1 MNNIESI
8 VKKIADDAKLSA
20 EQKIAEAQQE
30 AQQIVSDYQAQADK
44 IMQDAQAQAQKQASV
59 IAERVESQ
67 SGLIRRNLMLQYK
80 REAIE
85 QAFQKS
91 LEVLCAQD
99 ADKQVTLLSDAAVK
113 YLSADAKVILNEK
126 DKAAFELHSG
136 RFLELLSDVDELLR
150 TREEF
155 NFDKWL
161 SDARAW
167 GQTAGEKD
175 LLERDATAL
184 VTVWGADGD
193 PLIFDYSWRE
203 WCGLI
208 GNYYRARWEMFYDM
222 LKTHLDE
229 GSEYVEEGLKMTHGR
244 EAFRANDFY
253 SRLGDWELEFVRK
266 PHVLHHPLVSGDEV
280 EVAGRMFRKYSRLA
294 KEYYA
299 SEMEADQIRDGEIF
313 ENLGS

>member
-126 DKAAFELHSG
+126 DKAAFGEKLVSEIS
-136 RFLELLSDVDELLR
+136 RKLEAANKNYSVSLSADAGSMQGGMILAEGSIETNLSYEILVKNIRDEL
-150 TREEF
+150 
-155 NFDKWL
+155 
-161 SDARAW
+161 
-167 GQTAGEKD
+167 
-175 LLERDATAL
+175 
-184 VTVWGADGD
+184 
-193 PLIFDYSWRE
+193 
-203 WCGLI
+203 
-208 GNYYRARWEMFYDM
+208 
-222 LKTHLDE
+222 E
-229 GSEYVEEGLKMTHGR
+229 G
-244 EAFRANDFY
+244 
-253 SRLGDWELEFVRK
+253 
-266 PHVLHHPLVSGDEV
+266 
-280 EVAGRMFRKYSRLA
+280 EVAKVLT
-294 KEYYA
+294 E
-299 SEMEADQIRDGEIF
+299 
-313 ENLGS
+313 

>member
-113 YLSADAKVILNEK
+113 YLSADAKVILNEE
-126 DKAAFELHSG
+126 DKAAFGEKLVSEIS
-136 RFLELLSDVDELLR
+136 RKLQAANKNYSVSLSADAGSMQGGMILAEGSIETNLSYEILVKNIRDEL
-150 TREEF
+150 
-155 NFDKWL
+155 
-161 SDARAW
+161 
-167 GQTAGEKD
+167 
-175 LLERDATAL
+175 
-184 VTVWGADGD
+184 
-193 PLIFDYSWRE
+193 
-203 WCGLI
+203 
-208 GNYYRARWEMFYDM
+208 
-222 LKTHLDE
+222 E
-229 GSEYVEEGLKMTHGR
+229 G
-244 EAFRANDFY
+244 
-253 SRLGDWELEFVRK
+253 
-266 PHVLHHPLVSGDEV
+266 
-280 EVAGRMFRKYSRLA
+280 EVAKVLT
-294 KEYYA
+294 E
-299 SEMEADQIRDGEIF
+299 
-313 ENLGS
+313 

>member
-30 AQQIVSDYQAQADK
+30 AQQIVSGYQAQADK

-126 DKAAFELHSG
+126 DKAAFGEKLVSEIS
-136 RFLELLSDVDELLR
+136 RKLQAANKNYSVSLSADAGSMQGGMILAEGSIETNLSYEILVKNIRDEL
-150 TREEF
+150 
-155 NFDKWL
+155 
-161 SDARAW
+161 
-167 GQTAGEKD
+167 
-175 LLERDATAL
+175 
-184 VTVWGADGD
+184 
-193 PLIFDYSWRE
+193 
-203 WCGLI
+203 
-208 GNYYRARWEMFYDM
+208 
-222 LKTHLDE
+222 E
-229 GSEYVEEGLKMTHGR
+229 G
-244 EAFRANDFY
+244 
-253 SRLGDWELEFVRK
+253 
-266 PHVLHHPLVSGDEV
+266 
-280 EVAGRMFRKYSRLA
+280 EVAKVLT
-294 KEYYA
+294 E
-299 SEMEADQIRDGEIF
+299 
-313 ENLGS
+313 

>member
-126 DKAAFELHSG
+126 DKTAF
-136 RFLELLSDVDELLR
+136 
-150 TREEF
+150 
-155 NFDKWL
+155 
-161 SDARAW
+161 
-167 GQTAGEKD
+167 GEK
-175 LLERDATAL
+175 LVSEISRKLQAANKNYSVSLSADAGSMQGGMILA
-184 VTVWGADGD
+184 
-193 PLIFDYSWRE
+193 
-203 WCGLI
+203 
-208 GNYYRARWEMFYDM
+208 
-222 LKTHLDE
+222 E
-229 GSEYVEEGLKMTHGR
+229 GSIETNLSYEILVKNIR
-244 EAFRANDFY
+244 N
-253 SRLGDWELEFVRK
+253 ELE
-266 PHVLHHPLVSGDEV
+266 G
-280 EVAGRMFRKYSRLA
+280 EVAKVLT
-294 KEYYA
+294 E
-299 SEMEADQIRDGEIF
+299 
-313 ENLGS
+313 

>member
-126 DKAAFELHSG
+126 DKAAFGEKLVSEISRKLHAANKNYSVS
-136 RFLELLSDVDELLR
+136 LSADAGSMQGGMILAEGSIETNLSYEILVKNIRDEL
-150 TREEF
+150 
-155 NFDKWL
+155 
-161 SDARAW
+161 
-167 GQTAGEKD
+167 
-175 LLERDATAL
+175 
-184 VTVWGADGD
+184 
-193 PLIFDYSWRE
+193 
-203 WCGLI
+203 
-208 GNYYRARWEMFYDM
+208 
-222 LKTHLDE
+222 E
-229 GSEYVEEGLKMTHGR
+229 G
-244 EAFRANDFY
+244 
-253 SRLGDWELEFVRK
+253 
-266 PHVLHHPLVSGDEV
+266 
-280 EVAGRMFRKYSRLA
+280 EVAKVLT
-294 KEYYA
+294 E
-299 SEMEADQIRDGEIF
+299 
-313 ENLGS
+313 

>member
-20 EQKIAEAQQE
+20 EQKIAEAQQD

-44 IMQDAQAQAQKQASV
+44 IMQNAQAQAQKQASV

-126 DKAAFELHSG
+126 DKAAFGEKLVSEIS
-136 RFLELLSDVDELLR
+136 RKLQAANKNYSVSLSADAGSMQGGMILAEGSIETNLSYEILVKNIRDEL
-150 TREEF
+150 
-155 NFDKWL
+155 
-161 SDARAW
+161 
-167 GQTAGEKD
+167 
-175 LLERDATAL
+175 
-184 VTVWGADGD
+184 
-193 PLIFDYSWRE
+193 
-203 WCGLI
+203 
-208 GNYYRARWEMFYDM
+208 
-222 LKTHLDE
+222 E
-229 GSEYVEEGLKMTHGR
+229 G
-244 EAFRANDFY
+244 
-253 SRLGDWELEFVRK
+253 
-266 PHVLHHPLVSGDEV
+266 
-280 EVAGRMFRKYSRLA
+280 EVAKVLT
-294 KEYYA
+294 E
-299 SEMEADQIRDGEIF
+299 
-313 ENLGS
+313 

>member
-126 DKAAFELHSG
+126 DKAAFGEKLVSEIS
-136 RFLELLSDVDELLR
+136 RKLQAANKNYSVSLSADAGSMQGGMILAEGSIETNLSYEILVKNIRDEL
-150 TREEF
+150 E
-155 NFDKWL
+155 
-161 SDARAW
+161 
-167 GQTAGEKD
+167 
-175 LLERDATAL
+175 
-184 VTVWGADGD
+184 
-193 PLIFDYSWRE
+193 
-203 WCGLI
+203 
-208 GNYYRARWEMFYDM
+208 
-222 LKTHLDE
+222 
-229 GSEYVEEGLKMTHGR
+229 
-244 EAFRANDFY
+244 
-253 SRLGDWELEFVRK
+253 
-266 PHVLHHPLVSGDEV
+266 DEV
-280 EVAGRMFRKYSRLA
+280 A
-294 KEYYA
+294 KVLTE
-299 SEMEADQIRDGEIF
+299 
-313 ENLGS
+313 

>member
-126 DKAAFELHSG
+126 DKAAF
-136 RFLELLSDVDELLR
+136 
-150 TREEF
+150 
-155 NFDKWL
+155 
-161 SDARAW
+161 
-167 GQTAGEKD
+167 GEK
-175 LLERDATAL
+175 LVSEISRKLQAANKNYSVSLSADAGSMQGGMILA
-184 VTVWGADGD
+184 
-193 PLIFDYSWRE
+193 
-203 WCGLI
+203 
-208 GNYYRARWEMFYDM
+208 
-222 LKTHLDE
+222 E
-229 GSEYVEEGLKMTHGR
+229 GSIETNLSYEI
-244 EAFRANDFY
+244 
-253 SRLGDWELEFVRK
+253 
-266 PHVLHHPLVSGDEV
+266 LVK
-280 EVAGRMFRKYSRLA
+280 KYP
-294 KEYYA
+294 
-299 SEMEADQIRDGEIF
+299 
-313 ENLGS
+313 

>member
-44 IMQDAQAQAQKQASV
+44 IMQDAQTQAQKQAAV

-126 DKAAFELHSG
+126 DKAAFGEKLVSEIS
-136 RFLELLSDVDELLR
+136 RKLQAANKNYSVSLSADAGSMQGGMILAEGSIETNLSYEILVKNIRDEL
-150 TREEF
+150 
-155 NFDKWL
+155 
-161 SDARAW
+161 
-167 GQTAGEKD
+167 
-175 LLERDATAL
+175 
-184 VTVWGADGD
+184 
-193 PLIFDYSWRE
+193 
-203 WCGLI
+203 
-208 GNYYRARWEMFYDM
+208 
-222 LKTHLDE
+222 E
-229 GSEYVEEGLKMTHGR
+229 G
-244 EAFRANDFY
+244 
-253 SRLGDWELEFVRK
+253 
-266 PHVLHHPLVSGDEV
+266 
-280 EVAGRMFRKYSRLA
+280 EVAKVLT
-294 KEYYA
+294 E
-299 SEMEADQIRDGEIF
+299 
-313 ENLGS
+313 

>member
-8 VKKIADDAKLSA
+8 VKKIADDEMLSA

-30 AQQIVSDYQAQADK
+30 AQQIVSDYQEQADK

-126 DKAAFELHSG
+126 DKTAFGEKLVSEISRKLQAANKNYSVS
-136 RFLELLSDVDELLR
+136 LSADAGSMQGGMILAEGSIETNLSYEILVKNIRDEL
-150 TREEF
+150 
-155 NFDKWL
+155 
-161 SDARAW
+161 
-167 GQTAGEKD
+167 
-175 LLERDATAL
+175 
-184 VTVWGADGD
+184 
-193 PLIFDYSWRE
+193 
-203 WCGLI
+203 
-208 GNYYRARWEMFYDM
+208 
-222 LKTHLDE
+222 E
-229 GSEYVEEGLKMTHGR
+229 G
-244 EAFRANDFY
+244 
-253 SRLGDWELEFVRK
+253 
-266 PHVLHHPLVSGDEV
+266 
-280 EVAGRMFRKYSRLA
+280 EVAKVLT
-294 KEYYA
+294 E
-299 SEMEADQIRDGEIF
+299 
-313 ENLGS
+313 